1 MIRTLALIA
10 ALSIAALPVSAP
22 AAVAAPPQKGL
33 PVVTILGDSI
43 TAGLGLPQKEAAP
56 AQLQGALKALGVDAL
71 VRGAGVS
78 GDTTAGGLARVD
90 FSVEPDTKV
99 CVVELGA
106 NDFLQSVDPKQ
117 VQANLLA
124 IVRRLKARRIR
135 VVLAASDAPRLA
147 SGAYGRAFDA
157 VFPAVARQEHVTLAG
172 HLLEGVE
179 DKIALKQADGLHP
192 NAAGVKIIAA
202 RLAAVVARVL
212 QAG

>member
-1 MIRTLALIA
+1 MIRT
-10 ALSIAALPVSAP
+10 PVLFAVLL
-22 AAVAAPPQKGL
+22 AAVPALAGPPPPKAL

-43 TAGLGLPQKEAAP
+43 TAGLGLPASEAAP
-56 AQLQGALKALGVDAL
+56 AQLKAALKAIGVDAV

-90 FSVEPDTKV
+90 FSVLPDTKV

-106 NDFLQSVDPKQ
+106 NDYLQSVEPKAM
-117 VQANLLA
+117 QANLTG
-124 IVRRLKARRIR
+124 IVRRLKARHIR
-135 VVLAASDAPRLA
+135 VVLTASATPRVG
-147 SGAYGRAFDA
+147 SGSYGRDFDA
-157 VFPAVARQEHVTLAG
+157 VFPTVAREEHVALAD

-192 NAAGVKIIAA
+192 NAAGVKIIAG

-212 QAG
+212 RTGT

>member
-1 MIRTLALIA
+1 MIRSLAAIA
-10 ALSIAALPVSAP
+10 ALLCAMP
-22 AAVAAPPQKGL
+22 AAAAPPPPKAA

-43 TAGLGLPQKEAAP
+43 TAGLGLPESQAAP
-56 AQLQGALKALGVDAL
+56 AQLQAALKAVGVDAV

-90 FSVEPDTKV
+90 FSVEPDTRV

-106 NDFLQSVDPKQ
+106 NDYLQSVDPKR
-117 VQANLLA
+117 VQANLVA
-124 IVRRLKARRIR
+124 IVRRLKARHIR
-135 VVLAASDAPRLA
+135 VVLTGSATPRA
-147 SGAYGRAFDA
+147 GSGAYGRSFDA
-157 VFPAVARQEHVTLAG
+157 VFPAVARQEHVALAG

-202 RLAAVVARVL
+202 RLAAEVAKVL
-212 QAG
+212 KSTE

>member
-1 MIRTLALIA
+1 MIRTLAAIA
-10 ALSIAALPVSAP
+10 ALLAAAP
-22 AAVAAPPQKGL
+22 ATAAPPSAPT

-43 TAGLGLPQKEAAP
+43 TAGLGLPETQAAP
-56 AQLQGALKALGVDAL
+56 AQLQAALKALGVEAV

-90 FSVEPDTKV
+90 FSVQPDTRV

-106 NDFLQSVDPKQ
+106 NDYLQSVDPKIM
-117 VQANLLA
+117 QANLVG
-124 IVRRLKARRIR
+124 IVRRLKARHIR
-135 VVLAASDAPRLA
+135 VVLTASATPRVG

-157 VFPAVARQEHVTLAG
+157 VFPAVARQEHVALAG
-172 HLLEGVE
+172 DLLVGVE

-202 RLAAVVARVL
+202 RLAAVVTRVL
-212 QAG
+212 K